1 MRATMPIKHVDE
13 FFARLSAADPT
24 PKGELN
30 YVNEF
35 TLTVAVVLSAQATD
49 ASVNRATA
57 QLFEIADTPEKM
69 LALGEAQAL

>member
-1 MRATMPIKHVDE
+1 MRATMPTKDVDE
-13 FFARLSAADPT
+13 FFRRLSAADAE

-49 ASVNRATA
+49 AGVNKATEK
-57 QLFEIADTPEKM
+57 LFKIADTPEKM
-69 LALGEAQAL
+69 LACRQF

>member
-1 MRATMPIKHVDE
+1 MRATMPTKDIDE
-13 FFARLSAADPT
+13 FFRRLSVADPE

-49 ASVNRATA
+49 AGVN
-57 QLFEIADTPEKM
+57 
-69 LALGEAQAL
+69 